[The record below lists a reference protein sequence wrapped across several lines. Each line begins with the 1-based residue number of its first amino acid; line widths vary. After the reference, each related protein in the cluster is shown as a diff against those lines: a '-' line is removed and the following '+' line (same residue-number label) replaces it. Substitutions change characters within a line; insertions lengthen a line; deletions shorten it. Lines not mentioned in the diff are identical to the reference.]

1 MTRTGHSSSSFL
13 VLFFVSVAIIHTSES
28 FSKFQPHFRCP
39 QNQNKCWLSQANQE
53 ETSASAGRGNTKK
66 GPPPKS
72 KRRPSG
78 SWNKNKKNYSNSPTQ
93 NRQINS
99 EIVKKDNASE
109 VLQVMASIKGA
120 LTSVGG
126 GGKLNSINF
135 STSLHRIAK
144 HLAFAWQNPEGNDR
158 SKILS
163 DPRFALLVC
172 SASEALGGADVRDAL
187 NQPLKFGAREYSNI
201 AWAIAKLKIAPP
213 KNVIPVD
220 ATTTSQELLNAKSK
234 EVRAMVYEVAKERA
248 SNNKVQ
254 NGAWIPALSELCG
267 HMMDT
272 ISHRATLLDPNAF
285 QLQEFSN
292 LLWSMATAKRSDDRV
307 VAFVISCLMSG
318 MKENKNEGFRPQEW
332 SNSIW

>member
-1 MTRTGHSSSSFL
+1 MTRTRHSSSSFL
-13 VLFFVSVAIIHTSES
+13 LLFFVSVAIHTSES
-28 FSKFQPHFRCP
+28 FTKFQPHFRSP
-39 QNQNKCWLSQANQE
+39 QNQDKCWLSQANQE
-53 ETSASAGRGNTKK
+53 VTSASARRGKRNK

-72 KRRPSG
+72 KRRHSG
-78 SWNKNKKNYSNSPTQ
+78 AWNSSPTQ
-93 NRQINS
+93 NRQLNS
-99 EIVKKDNASE
+99 EIVKQDNASG
-109 VLQVMASIKGA
+109 VLQFVASTKGA

-135 STSLHRIAK
+135 STSIHRIAK

-172 SASEALGGADVRDAL
+172 SASEALGGADVKDAL
-187 NQPLKFGAREYSNI
+187 NQPLEFGAREYSNI

-220 ATTTSQELLNAKSK
+220 ATTMSQELLNAKSK
-234 EVRAMVYEVAKERA
+234 EVRAMIYEVAKERA
-248 SNNKVQ
+248 SNKKVQ

-272 ISHRATLLDPNAF
+272 ISYRATLLDPNVF

-292 LLWSMATAKRSDDRV
+292 LLWAAATAKRSDDRV
-307 VAFVISCLMSG
+307 FAFVISCLMSG
-318 MKENKNEGFRPQEW
+318 LKENKNDCLRPQEW

>member
-1 MTRTGHSSSSFL
+1 MARTRHSSSSFL
-13 VLFFVSVAIIHTSES
+13 LLFFVSVAIQTSES
-28 FSKFQPHFRCP
+28 FTNFQPHFRCP

-53 ETSASAGRGNTKK
+53 VTSASAGRGNPQK

-78 SWNKNKKNYSNSPTQ
+78 PWNKNKKNQGSSPIQ
-93 NRQINS
+93 NRQLNS

-109 VLQVMASIKGA
+109 VLQLVATTKGA

-126 GGKLNSINF
+126 GGKLNSINI

-172 SASEALGGADVRDAL
+172 SASEALGGADVKDAL
-187 NQPLKFGAREYSNI
+187 NQPLEFGAREYSNI

-220 ATTTSQELLNAKSK
+220 ATTMSQELLNAKSK
-234 EVRAMVYEVAKERA
+234 EVRSMIYEVAKERA
-248 SNNKVQ
+248 SNKKVQ

-272 ISHRATLLDPNAF
+272 ISYRATLLDPNVF

-292 LLWSMATAKRSDDRV
+292 LLWAAATAKRSDDRV
-307 VAFVISCLMSG
+307 FAFVISCLMSG
-318 MKENKNEGFRPQEW
+318 LKENKNDCLRPQEW